1 MATDNKNLLSSADI
15 VSIIE
20 VSGKSGVSELKFGG
34 LHVKFDTPV
43 ERLKH
48 THGFFIPEMRVEQ
61 HPLNPPDT
69 EISATQRQVAQEAL
83 EADELDLRY
92 QQIADLMIEDPLRA
106 EELLRDGQLEEAD
119 DADEEA

>member
-1 MATDNKNLLSSADI
+1 MADNKNLLSSADI

-34 LHVKFDTPV
+34 LHVKFGKPSDDTQQTQA
-43 ERLKH
+43 L
-48 THGFFIPEMRVEQ
+48 RVEQ